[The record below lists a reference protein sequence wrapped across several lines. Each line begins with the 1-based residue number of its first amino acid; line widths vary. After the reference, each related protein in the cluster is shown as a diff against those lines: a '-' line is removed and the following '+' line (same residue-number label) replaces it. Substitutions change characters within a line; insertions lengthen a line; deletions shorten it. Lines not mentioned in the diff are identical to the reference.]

1 MLSLV
6 GKNFA
11 IMIKEEEIKE
21 AYKDYMNNGGM
32 LQSNPWF
39 AFKAGAEWV
48 HTHSVIWHNAS
59 EEPQDKDKRILT
71 YSKLFDYFSMDFPN
85 YLMVKYGGQFKDWET
100 VVLRNKISKWAYLK
114 DLKPKTE

>member
-1 MLSLV
+1 MTR
-6 GKNFA
+6 
-11 IMIKEEEIKE
+11 EEIEKFSAVGPYHFQTDRE
-21 AYKDYMNNGGM
+21 EG
-32 LQSNPWF
+32 WF
-39 AFKAGAEWV
+39 EIGCIVGLETADTEPNLA
-48 HTHSVIWHNAS
+48 SLWHDAS